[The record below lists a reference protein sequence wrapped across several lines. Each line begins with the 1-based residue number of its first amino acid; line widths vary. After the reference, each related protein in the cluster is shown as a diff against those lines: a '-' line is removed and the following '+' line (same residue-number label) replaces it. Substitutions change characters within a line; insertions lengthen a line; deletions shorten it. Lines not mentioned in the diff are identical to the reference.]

1 MVVGEMLVVEMEHG
15 LVIVITFGCLKLCI
29 DV

>member
-1 MVVGEMLVVEMEHG
+1 MVVGEMNVVEMEHG
-15 LVIVITFGCLKLCI
+15 LVLVIAFGCFKLCI